1 MRGKL
6 TLRRALLI
14 IAVLATLAGT
24 SAPFTN
30 ALRGAGPESAISA
43 AGMQNRSQLELAII
57 VNKSNPNDNLSFSE
71 LREYFMAERNN
82 WSGGAGKVRVI
93 MREPGVAEREA
104 VLRLIY
110 DMGEKDFVGYF
121 LGKKFRGEILDEPRL
136 RTSTLDM
143 IKTIANVPGAIG
155 YVRADEVDA
164 SVKVIRVDGLAPGDA
179 GYKIKQ

>member
-1 MRGKL
+1 M
-6 TLRRALLI
+6 RRAILIVVAVAALLLI
-14 IAVLATLAGT
+14 PPA
-24 SAPFTN
+24 
-30 ALRGAGPESAISA
+30 RGAKRQPLASMPV
-43 AGMQNRSQLELAII
+43 MQTRPQVELAII
-57 VNKSNPNDNLSFSE
+57 VNKSNPNDSLSFSE

-93 MREPGVAEREA
+93 MREPGGAEREA

-110 DMGEKDFVGYF
+110 DMNEKDFISYF
-121 LGKKFRGEILDEPRL
+121 LGKKFRGEILEEPRL
-136 RTSTLDM
+136 RTSTPDM

-179 GYKIKQ
+179 GYRIKL

>member
-1 MRGKL
+1 M
-6 TLRRALLI
+6 RRAIPI
-14 IAVLATLAGT
+14 IVVLATLIGASVPVAMPLYNAKPQP
-24 SAPFTN
+24 SA
-30 ALRGAGPESAISA
+30 SASIR
-43 AGMQNRSQLELAII
+43 QTRSQMELAII

-93 MREPGVAEREA
+93 MREPGGSEREA

-110 DMGEKDFVGYF
+110 DMNEKDFNSYF
-121 LGKKFRGEILDEPRL
+121 LGKKFRGEILEEPRL
-136 RTSTLDM
+136 RTSTPDM
-143 IKTIANVPGAIG
+143 IKTIANVPGAVG

-179 GYKIKQ
+179 GYRIKL